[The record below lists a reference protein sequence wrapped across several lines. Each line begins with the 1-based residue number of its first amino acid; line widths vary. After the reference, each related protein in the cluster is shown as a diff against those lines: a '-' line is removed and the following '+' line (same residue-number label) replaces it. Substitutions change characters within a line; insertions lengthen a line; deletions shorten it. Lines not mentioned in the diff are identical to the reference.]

1 MEAIRTMTTW
11 HAVLA
16 CFGLSSTGTLALQ
29 LTAKDRPQWPQVVGA
44 CLWSGIAAIGV
55 LFTWLY
61 HYPKDADFYFPMAV
75 SAFAGCG
82 IVNVVDIVV
91 AWVKVSK
98 GGELNLKKPTDEK

>member
-1 MEAIRTMTTW
+1 MNTW

-29 LTAKDRPQWPQVVGA
+29 LKSKRRPEWPQVIGA

-55 LFTWLY
+55 LFLWLY
-61 HYPKDADFYFPMAV
+61 HYPKDSEFYFPMAV

-82 IVNVVDIVV
+82 IVNVIDVV
-91 AWVKVSK
+91 LAWVKVAK
-98 GGELNLKKPTDEK
+98 NGDLNLKKPDEKP